1 MPKFSFRATTALRTG
16 SDFPA
21 LSSINGHQHTL
32 RLPPSLSRDGR
43 SALRASAARLDGG
56 LQPGW
61 HPDETAGPLSRGR
74 QHPSWPGRADGDAIR
89 PARSAMPDCGFGF
102 DQDIAA
108 GGYAWW
114 YVDGMSDDGL
124 HAVTIIGFQGSV
136 FSPYYAW
143 SGRDKPLD
151 HCSVN
156 VALYGR
162 GTFGQH
168 KWAMT
173 ERGEHDI
180 ERTADRFT
188 VGPSG
193 LSWDGQ
199 VLTIDLDE
207 RTPPFPLPIVSP
219 IKGKIRVH
227 PKVFTARAYEL
238 DPAARH
244 AWWPIAPLARI
255 EVDLAEPSLRW
266 SGDGYID
273 CNRGVEPLEAGF
285 KQWDWSRAPLRRGA
299 VVVYD
304 VDSRHGPI
312 EPLAIKFDHAGNAE
326 PIDLPKSVR
335 LPPTLWLV
343 GRNTRADAGK
353 SARVVK
359 TLEDSPFYARSLV
372 EAQVAGERV
381 TAIHESLSLT
391 RFASPIVKWMLPYKM
406 PRKATLKP

>member
-1 MPKFSFRATTALRTG
+1 
-16 SDFPA
+16 
-21 LSSINGHQHTL
+21 
-32 RLPPSLSRDGR
+32 
-43 SALRASAARLDGG
+43 
-56 LQPGW
+56 
-61 HPDETAGPLSRGR
+61 
-74 QHPSWPGRADGDAIR
+74 
-89 PARSAMPDCGFGF
+89 MPDCGFGF

-114 YVDGMSDDGL
+114 YVDGMSDDGR

-143 SGRDKPLD
+143 SGRGRPLD

-156 VALYGR
+156 VAIYERGAFGR
-162 GTFGQH
+162 H

-180 ERTADRFT
+180 ERTATRFT

-199 VLTIDLDE
+199 TLDIDLDE
-207 RTPPFPLPIVSP
+207 RTPPFPLPLTSP
-219 IKGKIRVH
+219 IKGRIRVH
-227 PKVFTARAYEL
+227 PKVFTSRAYEL

-244 AWWPIAPLARI
+244 VWWPIAPLARI

-266 SGDGYID
+266 NGEGYID

-285 KQWDWSRAPLRRGA
+285 TQWEWSRAPLKRGA

-312 EPLAIKFDHAGNAE
+312 EPLAIKFDYAGNAE
-326 PIDLPKSVR
+326 SVDLPTSVR
-335 LPPTLWLV
+335 LMPTRWLV
-343 GRNTRADAGK
+343 GRNTRTDAGK
-353 SARVVK
+353 TARVVK

-372 EAQVAGERV
+372 EAHVAGERV
-381 TAIHESLSLT
+381 TAIHESLSLN
-391 RFASPIVKWMLPYKM
+391 RFASPVVKWMLPYKM
-406 PRKATLKP
+406 PRKATKPPP

>member
-1 MPKFSFRATTALRTG
+1 
-16 SDFPA
+16 
-21 LSSINGHQHTL
+21 
-32 RLPPSLSRDGR
+32 
-43 SALRASAARLDGG
+43 
-56 LQPGW
+56 
-61 HPDETAGPLSRGR
+61 
-74 QHPSWPGRADGDAIR
+74 
-89 PARSAMPDCGFGF
+89 MPDCGFGF

-143 SGRDKPLD
+143 SGRGNPLD
-151 HCSVN
+151 HCAVN
-156 VALYGR
+156 VALYSR
-162 GTFGQH
+162 SKFDLFGQFGGGH
-168 KWAMT
+168 MWAMA
-173 ERGEHDI
+173 ERGANDI

-199 VLTIDLDE
+199 TLTIDLDE
-207 RTPPFPLPIVSP
+207 RTPPFPLPVTSP
-219 IKGKIRVH
+219 IRGKIRVH
-227 PKVFTARAYEL
+227 PKVFTAKAYEL

-255 EVDLAEPSLRW
+255 ELDLQEPGLRW
-266 SGDGYID
+266 TGDGYID
-273 CNRGVEPLEAGF
+273 CNRGAEPLESGF
-285 KQWDWSRAPLRRGA
+285 THWDWSRAALRRGA

-312 EPLAIKFDHAGNAE
+312 EPLAIKFDNAGNAE
-326 PIDLPKSVR
+326 PIDLPQSVR
-335 LPPTLWLV
+335 LPRTRWLV
-343 GRNTRADAGK
+343 ARNTRADAGQT
-353 SARVVK
+353 ARVDK

-372 EAQVAGERV
+372 NARVAGERV

-406 PRKATLKP
+406 PRKASKPAD